1 MSPCENDTPINWK
14 RNLIVAWLGCFLT
27 GAAFSLVMPFLP
39 LYVEQLGVT
48 GHSALNMW
56 SGIVFSI
63 TFLFSAIA
71 SPFWGGLADRK
82 GRKLMLLRSALGMGI
97 VMVLMGLAQ
106 NIWQFLILRAL
117 LGLLGG
123 FVPNANALIAT
134 QVPRNK
140 SGWALGTLS
149 TGGVSGALLGP
160 MAGGLLADSYG
171 LRPVFFITASV
182 LILCFFVT
190 LFCIREKFQPV
201 SKKEMLHMR
210 EVVTSLKNPKLVL
223 SLFVTTLIIQVATGS
238 IAPILT
244 LYVRELAG
252 NVSNVA
258 FISGMI
264 ASVPR
269 RGGSAKRTTTRQTW
283 RSNRTRKILITALIF
298 SVLLLIP
305 MSYVQTPLQLG
316 ILRFLLGAADGA
328 LLPAVQ
334 TLLVYNSSNRIAG
347 RIFSY
352 NQSFRDIGNVTG
364 PLMGAAISANY
375 GFRAVFLVTAG
386 VVLFNAVYSWNSL
399 RRRRIPRYRTDF
411 SPFILA
417 KAENQLSFSLKPHQ
431 LKGRIVMTM
440 YATLE
445 EAIDAAREEFL
456 ADNPGIDAEDAN
468 VQQFNAQKYVLQDG
482 DIMWQVE
489 FFADEGEEGE
499 CLPMLSGEAAQSV
512 FDGDYD
518 EIEIRQEWQEE
529 NTLHEWDEGE
539 FQLEPPLDTEEGR
552 AAADEW
558 DER

>member
-1 MSPCENDTPINWK
+1 
-14 RNLIVAWLGCFLT
+14 
-27 GAAFSLVMPFLP
+27 
-39 LYVEQLGVT
+39 
-48 GHSALNMW
+48 
-56 SGIVFSI
+56 
-63 TFLFSAIA
+63 
-71 SPFWGGLADRK
+71 
-82 GRKLMLLRSALGMGI
+82 
-97 VMVLMGLAQ
+97 
-106 NIWQFLILRAL
+106 
-117 LGLLGG
+117 
-123 FVPNANALIAT
+123 
-134 QVPRNK
+134 
-140 SGWALGTLS
+140 
-149 TGGVSGALLGP
+149 
-160 MAGGLLADSYG
+160 GLLADSYG

-264 ASVPR
+264 ASVP
-269 RGGSAKRTTTRQTW
+269 GVAALLSAPRLGKLGDRIGPE
-283 RSNRTRKILITALIF
+283 KILITALIF

-334 TLLVYNSSNRIAG
+334 TLLVYNSSNQIAG

-399 RRRRIPRYRTDF
+399 RRRRIPQI
-411 SPFILA
+411 S
-417 KAENQLSFSLKPHQ
+417 N
-431 LKGRIVMTM
+431 
-440 YATLE
+440 
-445 EAIDAAREEFL
+445 
-456 ADNPGIDAEDAN
+456 
-468 VQQFNAQKYVLQDG
+468 
-482 DIMWQVE
+482 
-489 FFADEGEEGE
+489 
-499 CLPMLSGEAAQSV
+499 
-512 FDGDYD
+512 
-518 EIEIRQEWQEE
+518 
-529 NTLHEWDEGE
+529 
-539 FQLEPPLDTEEGR
+539 
-552 AAADEW
+552 
-558 DER
+558 

>member
-1 MSPCENDTPINWK
+1 
-14 RNLIVAWLGCFLT
+14 
-27 GAAFSLVMPFLP
+27 
-39 LYVEQLGVT
+39 
-48 GHSALNMW
+48 
-56 SGIVFSI
+56 
-63 TFLFSAIA
+63 
-71 SPFWGGLADRK
+71 
-82 GRKLMLLRSALGMGI
+82 
-97 VMVLMGLAQ
+97 
-106 NIWQFLILRAL
+106 
-117 LGLLGG
+117 
-123 FVPNANALIAT
+123 
-134 QVPRNK
+134 
-140 SGWALGTLS
+140 
-149 TGGVSGALLGP
+149 
-160 MAGGLLADSYG
+160 
-171 LRPVFFITASV
+171 

-264 ASVPR
+264 ASVP
-269 RGGSAKRTTTRQTW
+269 GVAALLSAPRLGKLGDRIGPE
-283 RSNRTRKILITALIF
+283 KILITALIF

-334 TLLVYNSSNRIAG
+334 TLLVYNSSNQIAG

-399 RRRRIPRYRTDF
+399 RRRRIPQI
-411 SPFILA
+411 S
-417 KAENQLSFSLKPHQ
+417 N
-431 LKGRIVMTM
+431 
-440 YATLE
+440 
-445 EAIDAAREEFL
+445 
-456 ADNPGIDAEDAN
+456 
-468 VQQFNAQKYVLQDG
+468 
-482 DIMWQVE
+482 
-489 FFADEGEEGE
+489 
-499 CLPMLSGEAAQSV
+499 
-512 FDGDYD
+512 
-518 EIEIRQEWQEE
+518 
-529 NTLHEWDEGE
+529 
-539 FQLEPPLDTEEGR
+539 
-552 AAADEW
+552 
-558 DER
+558 

>member
-1 MSPCENDTPINWK
+1 
-14 RNLIVAWLGCFLT
+14 
-27 GAAFSLVMPFLP
+27 
-39 LYVEQLGVT
+39 
-48 GHSALNMW
+48 
-56 SGIVFSI
+56 
-63 TFLFSAIA
+63 
-71 SPFWGGLADRK
+71 
-82 GRKLMLLRSALGMGI
+82 
-97 VMVLMGLAQ
+97 
-106 NIWQFLILRAL
+106 
-117 LGLLGG
+117 
-123 FVPNANALIAT
+123 
-134 QVPRNK
+134 
-140 SGWALGTLS
+140 
-149 TGGVSGALLGP
+149 

-210 EVVTSLKNPKLVL
+210 EVVTSLKHPKLVL

-264 ASVPR
+264 ASVP
-269 RGGSAKRTTTRQTW
+269 GVAALLSAPRLGKLGDRIGPE
-283 RSNRTRKILITALIF
+283 KILITALIF

-334 TLLVYNSSNRIAG
+334 TLLVYNSSNQIAG

-399 RRRRIPRYRTDF
+399 RRRRIP
-411 SPFILA
+411 
-417 KAENQLSFSLKPHQ
+417 
-431 LKGRIVMTM
+431 
-440 YATLE
+440 
-445 EAIDAAREEFL
+445 
-456 ADNPGIDAEDAN
+456 
-468 VQQFNAQKYVLQDG
+468 
-482 DIMWQVE
+482 QV
-489 FFADEGEEGE
+489 
-499 CLPMLSGEAAQSV
+499 S
-512 FDGDYD
+512 
-518 EIEIRQEWQEE
+518 
-529 NTLHEWDEGE
+529 N
-539 FQLEPPLDTEEGR
+539 
-552 AAADEW
+552 
-558 DER
+558 